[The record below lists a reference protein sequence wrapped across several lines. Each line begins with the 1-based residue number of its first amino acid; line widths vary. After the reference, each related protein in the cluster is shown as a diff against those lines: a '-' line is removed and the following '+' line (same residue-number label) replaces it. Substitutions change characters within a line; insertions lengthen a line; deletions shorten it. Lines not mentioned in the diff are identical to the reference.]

1 MHDFNITLMINKENY
16 ENYVIE
22 DKKIIIKKWFN
33 EGNIFLN
40 NNHKVKLV
48 QFCCTIDLNTYY
60 IQISNLLKYF
70 NNLYICNKLNDCLKF
85 EFDYMNEDLEKAIND
100 VLNAYYV
107 YYVENLYKN
116 PLIIRY
122 INDTG
127 NIVNDLDDW

>member
-22 DKKIIIKKWFN
+22 DNKIIIKKWFN
-33 EGNIFLN
+33 ECNIFLN
-40 NNHKVKLV
+40 NNYKVKLT
-48 QFCCTIDLNTYY
+48 QFCCTNDLNTCYL
-60 IQISNLLKYF
+60 QISSLLKYF
-70 NNLYICNKLNDCLKF
+70 NNQYIYNKLNDSLKF
-85 EFDYMNEDLEKAIND
+85 EFDYINEDLEKAIND
-100 VLNAYYV
+100 VLKAYYV
-107 YYVENLYKN
+107 YYVENLYKD